1 MSEQFYSPS
10 AETVGF
16 AKQSVLTGKEKAA
29 ILFSELGGNVTDGML
44 SYFSLKELRLIR
56 KSLRRLKGCSRENE
70 IRTLEEANRFGFSRK
85 ILRISPAVLS
95 RDEYAKLHEND
106 ESRRRL
112 KNFAKNADA
121 VANVISVWLKED
133 K

>member
-10 AETVGF
+10 AGDVGF
-16 AKQSVLTGKEKAA
+16 AKQTVLTGKEKAA
-29 ILFSELGGNVTDGML
+29 VLFSVLGGNATEGML
-44 SYFSLKELRLIR
+44 SYFSMKELRLIR

-85 ILRISPAVLS
+85 ILRISPAVLNK
-95 RDEYAKLHEND
+95 DEYAKLHEND

-112 KNFAKNADA
+112 TNFAKNADA

>member
-1 MSEQFYSPS
+1 MSEQFYSQS
-10 AETVGF
+10 AGDIGF

-29 ILFSELGGNVTDGML
+29 ILFSVLGGNATEGML
-44 SYFSLKELRLIR
+44 RYFSLKELRSIR
-56 KSLRRLKGCSRENE
+56 KSLKRLKGYSSANE
-70 IRTLEEANRFGFSRK
+70 IRTLEEANKFGFSRK
-85 ILRISPAVLS
+85 ILQISPAVLNK
-95 RDEYAKLHEND
+95 DEYAKLHEND

>member
-10 AETVGF
+10 AGDVGF
-16 AKQSVLTGKEKAA
+16 AKQTVLTGKEKAA
-29 ILFSELGGNVTDGML
+29 VLFSVLGGNATEGML
-44 SYFSLKELRLIR
+44 SYFSMKELRLIR

-70 IRTLEEANRFGFSRK
+70 IRTLEETNRFGFSRK
-85 ILRISPAVLS
+85 ILRISPAVLNK
-95 RDEYAKLHEND
+95 DEYAKLHEND

-112 KNFAKNADA
+112 TNFAKNADA